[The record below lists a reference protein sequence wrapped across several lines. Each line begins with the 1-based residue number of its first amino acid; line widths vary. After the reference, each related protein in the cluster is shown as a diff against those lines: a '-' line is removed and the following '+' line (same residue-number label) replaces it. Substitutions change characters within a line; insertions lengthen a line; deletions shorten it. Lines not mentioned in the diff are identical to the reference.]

1 MAIVVEDVAL
11 VVKPSER
18 VTIKVDDPHVLEN
31 TVPCGSILVPYYV
44 DLVLFLVS
52 RWFQVIT
59 PRIGVKLRRLPMITT
74 HGPLGSPVLSSW
86 SNIQIVGGPRTFE
99 RLCQRRALQRSQQDV
114 RERKTSVDV
123 LRGRGVQVESGRQL
137 GSLHSGHSGSIS
149 HQRLLDMC
157 L

>member
-1 MAIVVEDVAL
+1 MVPSYHTTDWSQAKKVTDDNYSWTTRVSGPVFLVEHTNSGGA
-11 VVKPSER
+11 PERSER
-18 VTIKVDDPHVLEN
+18 
-31 TVPCGSILVPYYV
+31 
-44 DLVLFLVS
+44 F
-52 RWFQVIT
+52 
-59 PRIGVKLRRLPMITT
+59 
-74 HGPLGSPVLSSW
+74 
-86 SNIQIVGGPRTFE
+86 
-99 RLCQRRALQRSQQDV
+99 CQRRALQRSQQDV